1 MSDSIKIFLKS
12 EAYPIGDVLGII
24 AIWKD
29 DTTIH
34 GEVFFCKEDSQE
46 DIFICKECIK
56 DPTDPTDQNT
66 LKADLSQRMRQHH
79 DRYNLRPLR
88 SVTQGYPNNPYASNR
103 FPWEDQSTQGIASF
117 YSAYKVFFDEIMNR
131 TKNQTLKDAI
141 KSIKEVNS
149 HISIDY
155 NAIIHSSTP

>member
-1 MSDSIKIFLKS
+1 MSEPIKIFLKS

-46 DIFICKECIK
+46 YIFICKECIK
-56 DPTDPTDQNT
+56 DPSGQDI
-66 LKADLSQRMRQHH
+66 LEADLIQKMRQHH

-88 SVTQGYPNNPYASNR
+88 LVTQGYPNNPYVSNR
-103 FPWEDQSTQGIASF
+103 FPWEDQSSQGIASF
-117 YSAYKVFFDEIMNR
+117 YSAYKVFFDAIMNK
-131 TKNQTLKDAI
+131 TDNQTLKDAI
-141 KSIKEVNS
+141 TMHHNLKSLI
-149 HISIDY
+149 HIDY
-155 NAIIHSSTP
+155 NVIMHSSTP

>member
-1 MSDSIKIFLKS
+1 MNDSIKIFLKS

-29 DTTIH
+29 DTAIH

-46 DIFICKECIK
+46 DIFICKEYIK
-56 DPTDPTDQNT
+56 NPTDTTNQNI
-66 LKADLSQRMRQHH
+66 LEADLIQRMRQHH
-79 DRYNLRPLR
+79 DRHNLRPLR
-88 SVTQGYPNNPYASNR
+88 SVTQGYPNNPYTSNR

-141 KSIKEVNS
+141 KNTKEMNS

-155 NAIIHSSTP
+155 NVIIHPSTP

>member
-1 MSDSIKIFLKS
+1 MNDYIKIFLKS

-29 DTTIH
+29 DTAIH

-46 DIFICKECIK
+46 DIFICKEYIK
-56 DPTDPTDQNT
+56 NPTDTTNQNI
-66 LKADLSQRMRQHH
+66 LEADLIQRMRQHH

-88 SVTQGYPNNPYASNR
+88 LVTQGYPNNPYTSNR

-117 YSAYKVFFDEIMNR
+117 YSAYKVFFDEIMKT
-131 TKNQTLKDAI
+131 TKDQTLKDAI
-141 KSIKEVNS
+141 TIHHNLKSLI
-149 HISIDY
+149 HIDY
-155 NAIIHSSTP
+155 SVIIHPSTP

>member
-1 MSDSIKIFLKS
+1 MNDSIKIFLKS

-24 AIWKD
+24 AMRQENTD
-29 DTTIH
+29 IH

-46 DIFICKECIK
+46 YIFMCKEYIK
-56 DPTDPTDQNT
+56 DPSGQDI
-66 LKADLSQRMRQHH
+66 LEADLIQKMRQHH

-88 SVTQGYPNNPYASNR
+88 LVTQGYPNNPYVSNR
-103 FPWEDQSTQGIASF
+103 FPWEDQSSQGIASF

-141 KSIKEVNS
+141 KSIKEVNA

-155 NAIIHSSTP
+155 DVIIHSSTP

>member
-1 MSDSIKIFLKS
+1 MNDSIKIFLKS

-29 DTTIH
+29 DTAIH
-34 GEVFFCKEDSQE
+34 GEVFFCKEDSQK
-46 DIFICKECIK
+46 DIFICKEYIK
-56 DPTDPTDQNT
+56 DPTGQNI
-66 LKADLSQRMRQHH
+66 LEADLIQKMRQHH

-103 FPWEDQSTQGIASF
+103 FLWEDQSAQGIASF

-131 TKNQTLKDAI
+131 TDNQTLKDAI
-141 KSIKEVNS
+141 KPIKEVNA

-155 NAIIHSSTP
+155 DVIIHSSTP

>member
-1 MSDSIKIFLKS
+1 MNDPIKIFLKS

-56 DPTDPTDQNT
+56 DLTGQNI
-66 LKADLSQRMRQHH
+66 LEADLSQRMRQHH
-79 DRYNLRPLR
+79 DWYNLRPLR
-88 SVTQGYPNNPYASNR
+88 LVTQVYPNNPYAGNR

-131 TKNQTLKDAI
+131 TDNQTLKDAI
-141 KSIKEVNS
+141 KSIKEMNS
-149 HISIDY
+149 HISINY

>member
-1 MSDSIKIFLKS
+1 MNDSIKIFLKS

-56 DPTDPTDQNT
+56 DPTGQNI
-66 LKADLSQRMRQHH
+66 LEADLIQRMRQHH

-88 SVTQGYPNNPYASNR
+88 LVTQGYPNNPYTSNR

-117 YSAYKVFFDEIMNR
+117 YSAYKVFFDEIMKT

-141 KSIKEVNS
+141 TIHHNLKSLI
-149 HISIDY
+149 HIDY
-155 NAIIHSSTP
+155 SVIIHPSTP